1 VAAWGPSASK
11 VIFIGDGVSDL
22 PIAREGGADVIF
34 AKQGRALARVCA
46 ESGVEHTV
54 FDGFGEVRRA
64 MEGLGFLAAGTGQ
77 AAPGKL

>member
-1 VAAWGPSASK
+1 MAAWGPSASK

-46 ESGVEHTV
+46 ESGVEQRQMPAEPAH
-54 FDGFGEVRRA
+54 A
-64 MEGLGFLAAGTGQ
+64 WCYCL
-77 AAPGKL
+77 